1 MKHTDLIVD
10 GFFYSFHYVA
20 KSTAPDVDQ
29 EPLIFCIRPSQMS
42 LNNFVGLNLHHL
54 PVELREKLII
64 GMHKMKQLIS
74 YPRVTFTEEEL
85 NSIVPGCKA
94 FVREYNRK
102 RVFDPVRIENREIIN
117 YIYSDGRLR
126 EDKPSKT
133 VIDFLLKYK

>member
-1 MKHTDLIVD
+1 MRRTDLIVD
-10 GFFYSFHYVA
+10 GFFYSFLYAA

-54 PVELREKLII
+54 PVELREKLIM
-64 GMHKMKQLIS
+64 GMHKTKQLMRQ
-74 YPRVTFTEEEL
+74 PRVTFTEEEL
-85 NSIVPGCKA
+85 NSIVPGCRA

-102 RVFDPVRIENREIIN
+102 RVFDPVLIENGEIIN
-117 YIYSDGRLR
+117 YIYSNGRLR

-133 VIDFLLKYK
+133 MVDFLLKYK